1 MLRVILLATAFVATA
16 FAATIGA
23 ATAAELR
30 PATTVTGAYVTL
42 GDLFDEAGDASNV
55 IVADAPAPGMRGE
68 ISISRI
74 SMSAR
79 RSGVEWR
86 NTSNLTHVVV
96 ARSGINVPD
105 ADVSD
110 AIALAITSRN
120 PALSNTDNLQIDFA
134 NGNAGVQVAEGEA
147 QTVSVEQIA
156 FNPRTAQFDV
166 LLRAPAND
174 MLSPLRRLSG
184 RAYPVAQVPVLQRDM
199 QPGEVVRAD
208 DIEWVKLPTNRVSL
222 NMITSQDKLLGMSP
236 RRPVRQGEPVRIND
250 MQPPVVVEKGT
261 QVDVF
266 YQTGVLSLTARGRA
280 LESGAVGDVVSILN
294 TTSNRTIQGV
304 VTGPNAVSITAPGTP
319 SASASYNTSSQS

>member
-1 MLRVILLATAFVATA
+1 MFRIILLAMALIATTA
-16 FAATIGA
+16 A

-30 PATTVTGAYVTL
+30 PAATVAGAYVTL

-55 IVADAPAPGMRGE
+55 IVADAPAPGMRDE
-68 ISISRI
+68 ISVSRI
-74 SMSAR
+74 SMAAR

-96 ARSGINVPD
+96 ARSGISVPD
-105 ADVSD
+105 ADVSE
-110 AIALAITSRN
+110 AIARAITSRN
-120 PALSNTDNLQIDFA
+120 PGLADADDLQIDFS
-134 NGNAGVQVAEGEA
+134 NGASGVQVAEGEP
-147 QTVSVEQIA
+147 QTVSIEQIA
-156 FNPRTAQFDV
+156 FNPRTAQFDA

-199 QPGEVVRAD
+199 QPGEVVHAD

-261 QVDVF
+261 QVDVL
-266 YQTGVLSLTARGRA
+266 YQTGALSLTAHGRA
-280 LESGAVGDVVSILN
+280 LESGAIGDMVSVLN

-304 VTGPNAVSITAPGTP
+304 VTGPNTVSISAPGVSRAAANANTHSP
-319 SASASYNTSSQS
+319 S